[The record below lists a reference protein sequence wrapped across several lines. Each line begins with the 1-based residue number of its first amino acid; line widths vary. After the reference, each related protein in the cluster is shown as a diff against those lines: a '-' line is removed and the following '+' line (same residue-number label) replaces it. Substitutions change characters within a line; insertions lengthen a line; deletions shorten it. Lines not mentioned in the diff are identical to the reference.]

1 MPPAKSS
8 SRAAGF
14 RRAAERWLTS
24 PATRWAVPLIGVALC
39 VTAIGR
45 YLALDDFVLFLIA
58 RGDPPIRGLAQ
69 GSFDLF
75 TFTSG
80 RAADNVP
87 LIEQGVMLPW
97 FTDPELRVAFF
108 RPLSSLTHRLDL
120 ALWPGSPRLMY
131 VHSLAWFGGLLAAVA
146 WLYRRIETTALV
158 AGLAALLYAVDHV
171 HGPAVAWLS
180 NRNALIATFF
190 GVLALILHDRA
201 RNGGGPASALA
212 APVTLG
218 VGLLS
223 GEFAIGAAAYL
234 IAYALVLEKKGW
246 RIGLVSLWPY
256 LLLIGI
262 WQIAYKL
269 QAFGVHG
276 SGVYVDP
283 ARDPG
288 RFLASLPTRLLVMVA
303 AEIGFLPSDALT
315 LGPPTH
321 VPLIVGAAVL
331 MLAAAA
337 IAIVPVLRSDRIAG
351 FWASGMLLAAVP
363 VAASFP
369 SDRVLFFVGLGAM
382 GILARVLAAVLDQAP
397 VYAASLPKRVV
408 ATGLFLLHLVLSP
421 AVLPARAMQMQ
432 VLGGTLESA
441 TAVLDGVPNL
451 PERTVVILN
460 PPLDIFATYIQAE
473 RAFERRPRSKH
484 LYPLSSAATELRVT
498 RSGPAELTLER
509 ERGFLYAP
517 LEQHYRSAVSSLPK
531 GSRVELS
538 RMAAEVRATTEDGR
552 PAQVSFRFPVPLESH
567 SLLFLYWKDDRYVP
581 FDLPELGSSVTLP
594 AEDIGR
600 ILSRSAMK

>member
-1 MPPAKSS
+1 MPPAQSS
-8 SRAAGF
+8 SRAAGL
-14 RRAAERWLTS
+14 RLAVERAVTR
-24 PATRWAVPLIGVALC
+24 PAARWAIPLIGVALC
-39 VTAIGR
+39 VTAVGR
-45 YLALDDFVLFLIA
+45 HLALDDFVLFLIA
-58 RGDPPIRGLAQ
+58 RGEPPIPGLAQ

-75 TFTSG
+75 TFTTG
-80 RAADNVP
+80 RPADNLP

-131 VHSLAWFGGLLAAVA
+131 LHSLAWFGGLLAVVA
-146 WLYRRIETTALV
+146 WLYRRLEAGALV

-190 GVLALILHDRA
+190 GVTALVLHERA
-201 RNGGGPASALA
+201 RRGSGLANRLA

-218 VGLLS
+218 IGLLS
-223 GEFAIGAAAYL
+223 GEFAIGAAGYL
-234 IAYALVLEKKGW
+234 IAYALVLDKKGW
-246 RIGLVSLWPY
+246 RAGVVSLWPY
-256 LLLIGI
+256 LIVIGV
-262 WQIAYKL
+262 WQIGYKL
-269 QAFGVHG
+269 GAFGVHG

-288 RFLASLPTRLLVMVA
+288 RFLAALPIRLLVMVA

-315 LGPPTH
+315 LGPPTV
-321 VPLIVGAAVL
+321 VPLIASAAVA

-337 IAIVPVLRSDRIAG
+337 IAIVPVLKADRVAG

-382 GILARVLAAVLDQAP
+382 GILARVLAAALDRASI
-397 VYAASLPKRVV
+397 YAGSLPKRV
-408 ATGLFLLHLVLSP
+408 AAIGLGLVHLVLSP

-441 TAVLDGVPNL
+441 AEVLDGVPNL
-451 PERTVVILN
+451 PERTVVVLN
-460 PPLDIFATYIQAE
+460 APLDIFATYIQAE
-473 RAFERRPRSKH
+473 RAFERRPRSER

-498 RSGPAELTLER
+498 RSGPSELTLER
-509 ERGFLYAP
+509 EHGFLYTP
-517 LEQHYRSAVSSLPK
+517 LEQHYRSRATSLPK

-538 RMAAEVRATTEDGR
+538 RMAAEVHATTEDGR

-567 SLLFLYWKDDRYVP
+567 SLLFLYWKDDRYLP
-581 FDLPELGSSVTLP
+581 FEPPDLGSTVTLP
-594 AEDIGR
+594 AEDFGR
-600 ILSRSAMK
+600 ILTRSALK